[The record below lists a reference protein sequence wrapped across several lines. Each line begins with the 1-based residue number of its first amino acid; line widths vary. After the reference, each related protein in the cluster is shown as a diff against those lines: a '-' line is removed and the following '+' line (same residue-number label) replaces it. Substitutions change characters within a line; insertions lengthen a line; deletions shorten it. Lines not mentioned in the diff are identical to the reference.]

1 MRPLLRVSNHGEGNG
16 RILHDKRMESR
27 TRAFSAYID
36 TCPRLFIENSQN
48 IMENEEQ
55 KPKQGGIVNYF
66 QGATIHNL
74 VINGNMT
81 KNGTE
86 NYGRVEKEDEPQQDS
101 AKKITGE
108 QLAQVIERPASS
120 VDFSPMAPSEVRAR
134 NVYKKLAKEDRTKV
148 LRAALSALRVE
159 NVGLFR
165 NKLCWIGV
173 YFVVRDRLDGKINQ
187 TDFYDFAVSFTPDD
201 WPDEL
206 RIGSTTFS
214 NLARKVNYEDRSE
227 AYYDMDNNPWDEL
240 CEKYWA
246 LVLNGLLTK
255 D

>member
-1 MRPLLRVSNHGEGNG
+1 MAMTV
-16 RILHDKRMESR
+16 
-27 TRAFSAYID
+27 
-36 TCPRLFIENSQN
+36 ENSDYVSIDGVCLLKDTLIKMARN
-48 IMENEEQ
+48 TGN
-55 KPKQGGIVNYF
+55 P
-66 QGATIHNL
+66 
-74 VINGNMT
+74 VIAEHYLFALAYHAVMH
-81 KNGTE
+81 K
-86 NYGRVEKEDEPQQDS
+86 RQDISDEVDEIRKLYNFAPLPT
-101 AKKITGE
+101 AN
-108 QLAQVIERPASS
+108 RPSS
-120 VDFSPMAPSEVRAR
+120 SSKYDPDFSTMAPSEVRAR
-134 NVYKKLAKEDRTKV
+134 NVYKKLTKENRIKV

-206 RIGSTTFS
+206 RIGSTTLS

-255 D
+255 N

>member
-1 MRPLLRVSNHGEGNG
+1 MLDQKLQA
-16 RILHDKRMESR
+16 MER
-27 TRAFSAYID
+27 R
-36 TCPRLFIENSQN
+36 NS
-48 IMENEEQ
+48 
-55 KPKQGGIVNYF
+55 KK
-66 QGATIHNL
+66 
-74 VINGNMT
+74 
-81 KNGTE
+81 KNGGLKINVNSPGNFIANTI
-86 NYGRVEKEDEPQQDS
+86 NIGGSVNVGKDGKVEKEEEPQQEP
-101 AKKITGE
+101 AKTITGE

-120 VDFSPMAPSEVRAR
+120 VDFSPMAPSELRAR

-187 TDFYDFAVSFTPDD
+187 TDFYDFALSFTPDD

-214 NLARKVNYEDRSE
+214 NLTRKVNYEDRSE
-227 AYYDMDNNPWDEL
+227 AYYDMDNNPWNEL